1 MTNTAKT
8 VAIFGATGAQGAP
21 VVREALAKGHT
32 VRAVARDPAKISA
45 LHPDADAVAADL
57 ADEEALITAL
67 DGVDAAFL
75 HFPQP
80 SGPDDSQNWAAAFF
94 GAAHKAGLPLL
105 VFVTG
110 GPSGDRFP
118 SSVIVD
124 ATTQGMNA
132 VLDSGI
138 PSIVLQSAIY
148 LENLQPEAF
157 LPGLRPDGTL
167 DYPPTPRDLKVQW
180 TSHLDQAKLAVAALS
195 RPDLAGQAFE
205 IGTPDALTGDEL
217 AEAMSGWVAR
227 DVTFDPM
234 TPEAFGKR
242 VGDAFN
248 SPGAAFA
255 LGDLYGAIAKLNGDA
270 MAVDTAAIETIF
282 KVKLTSAADHIKA
295 WPKVR
300 A

>member
-1 MTNTAKT
+1 MTNSTKT

-32 VRAVARDPAKISA
+32 VRAVARDAAKISK
-45 LHPDADAVAADL
+45 LHPEAEAFAADL
-57 ADEEALITAL
+57 ADEAALVAAL
-67 DGVDAAFL
+67 EGVDAAFL

-94 GAAHKAGLPLL
+94 GAAHKVQLPLL

-132 VLDSGI
+132 VLGSGI
-138 PSIVLQSAIY
+138 PSIVLQSAVY
-148 LENLQPEAF
+148 LENLQPDLF
-157 LPGLRPDGTL
+157 LPGLRPEGTL

-180 TSHLDQAKLAVAALS
+180 TSHIDQATIAVAALS

-205 IGTPDALTGDEL
+205 IGTPDALTGDDL
-217 AEAMSGWVAR
+217 ATLMSGWVDR

-242 VGDAFN
+242 VGDVFN

-255 LGDLYGAIAKLNGDA
+255 LGDLYGSIAKLNGDA
-270 MAVDTAAIETIF
+270 MAVDTASLEAIF
-282 KVKLTSAADHIKA
+282 DVKLTSVADHIKA
-295 WPKVR
+295 WPKS
-300 A
+300 